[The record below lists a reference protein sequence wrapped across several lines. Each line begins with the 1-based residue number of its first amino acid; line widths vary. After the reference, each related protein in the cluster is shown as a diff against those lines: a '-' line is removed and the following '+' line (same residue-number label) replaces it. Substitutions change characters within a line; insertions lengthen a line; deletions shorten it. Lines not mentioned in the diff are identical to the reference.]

1 MSDNRRPYDCTGAAE
16 ALDRLRRKA
25 QNEATVIALNDALKA
40 DQAEIE
46 RLRSRLTD
54 DERLLR
60 ILADGLDEHDD
71 GTYSGELRTA
81 ICHAKER
88 TRE

>member
-1 MSDNRRPYDCTGAAE
+1 MSDLVKRLRFIQIDLGYPEVVALEAGRAADEIDYLRARLAE
-16 ALDRLRRKA
+16 A
-25 QNEATVIALNDALKA
+25 
-40 DQAEIE
+40 
-46 RLRSRLTD
+46 
-54 DERLLR
+54 ERLLR